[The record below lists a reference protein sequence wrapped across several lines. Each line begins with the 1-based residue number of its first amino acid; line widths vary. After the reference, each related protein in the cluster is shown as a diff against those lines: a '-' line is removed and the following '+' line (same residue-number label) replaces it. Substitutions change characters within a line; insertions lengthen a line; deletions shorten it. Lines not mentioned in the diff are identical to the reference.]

1 MFASTVWLHFATI
14 ATASRYHAVAA
25 LGLYKVISVVVAIV
39 TGELHDADAVRIL
52 EFAFGDA
59 DTVGCGI
66 HCRH

>member
-1 MFASTVWLHFATI
+1 MFAATIGFYLAAI

-25 LGLYKVISVVVAIV
+25 FRLDELVGVVVAIV
-39 TGELHDADAVRIL
+39 TGELPDADAVRIL

>member
-1 MFASTVWLHFATI
+1 MFAATIGLHFTPV
-14 ATASRYHAVAA
+14 TAARRNHRVVAFR
-25 LGLYKVISVVVAIV
+25 LDELVGVVVAIV
-39 TGELHDADAVRIL
+39 TGELPDADAVRIL